1 MNRSKLFHYFKLL
14 ISVVLFGAVI
24 YFVIRD
30 GQSLS
35 LIKNFSVL
43 PAVLLLVV
51 HAANYYFLGNAY
63 NFPLAKH
70 GVTLTFSEWYG
81 LTVVTN
87 LLNLI
92 LPAKTGNSI
101 RLLYLNEK
109 KRLSFHDFAQLNIAV
124 AALALSTLSGFGVCY
139 FVLFSKSALLNKAIL
154 TGILSVIFLLT
165 TTYLVFPSFI
175 NRFLPK
181 SIPAQPRLYFSTRKE
196 FFTIAGNLLLV
207 KALYPLKLYLAFQV
221 LQYPISILDTYEISL
236 VVLLISLVP
245 ILPGNI
251 GIKEFSTAFM
261 AQSFNI
267 NLEVAMLVAVVERL
281 SYFTFLIPTGTY
293 FYATLFGKDLLS
305 FQKLGKNSRISSD
318 AP

>member
-1 MNRSKLFHYFKLL
+1 MNKNKLL
-14 ISVVLFGAVI
+14 HFLKLSISVFLFGAVI

-35 LIKNFSVL
+35 LIKNFSVV
-43 PAVLLLVV
+43 PAILLIFV

-63 NFPLAKH
+63 NFPLEKH
-70 GVTLTFSEWYG
+70 KVDLRFSEWYG

-87 LLNLI
+87 LLNLF
-92 LPAKTGNSI
+92 LPAKTGNTV
-101 RLLYLNEK
+101 RLIYLNENK
-109 KRLSFHDFAQLNIAV
+109 GLSFHDFAQLNIAV

-139 FVLFSKSALLNKAIL
+139 FLFFSHSALLNKIIL
-154 TGILSVIFLLT
+154 TVILGILFILT
-165 TTYLVFPSFI
+165 TTYLLFPQAI
-175 NRFLPK
+175 NKILPK
-181 SIPAQPRLYFSTRKE
+181 SIPANPHLYFSSRKE
-196 FFTIAGNLLLV
+196 FFTIAGNLLMV

-261 AQSFNI
+261 AQSFHI

-281 SYFTFLIPTGTY
+281 SYFLFLVPTGSY
-293 FYATLFGKDLLS
+293 FYARLFGKDLLS
-305 FQKLGKNSRISSD
+305 LQKLRQGSSV
-318 AP
+318 PSNTP